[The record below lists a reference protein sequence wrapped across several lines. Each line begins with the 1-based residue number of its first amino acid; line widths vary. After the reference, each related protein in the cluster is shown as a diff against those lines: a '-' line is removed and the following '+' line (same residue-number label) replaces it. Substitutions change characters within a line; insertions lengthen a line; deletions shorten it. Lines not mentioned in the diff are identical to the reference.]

1 MRSDYIG
8 LEYVHAREKVA
19 SCQIEIGDYHNALAV
34 LTDIANVT
42 EQLSGKLAPT
52 SVYLDILEKCEI
64 LRVLLLLLIEPS
76 NPQAM
81 PNNMTNVLEKYAWE
95 SASDNVINEE
105 TNLEQNSHEKRR
117 EPINRDHQNQYL
129 NEEKFLLLQS
139 IVMAVQ
145 IRDSNALT
153 QLEDHFIPH
162 IASEPQQ
169 RDLLRQL
176 VKSALQKSQ

>member
-1 MRSDYIG
+1 M
-8 LEYVHAREKVA
+8 HAREKVA

-117 EPINRDHQNQYL
+117 EPINRDQQNQYL

-145 IRDSNALT
+145 IRDCNALT